1 MIEGRQRVDL
11 VDPGRNFIKKQL
23 FLNLGNVLKNMVSF
37 QIPRCTHMGVKMNY
51 NRIDKTFECPA
62 HGTRFNQSGE
72 VINGP
77 AKRDSKSK
85 KFD

>member
-1 MIEGRQRVDL
+1 
-11 VDPGRNFIKKQL
+11 
-23 FLNLGNVLKNMVSF
+23 
-37 QIPRCTHMGVKMNY
+37 MNY